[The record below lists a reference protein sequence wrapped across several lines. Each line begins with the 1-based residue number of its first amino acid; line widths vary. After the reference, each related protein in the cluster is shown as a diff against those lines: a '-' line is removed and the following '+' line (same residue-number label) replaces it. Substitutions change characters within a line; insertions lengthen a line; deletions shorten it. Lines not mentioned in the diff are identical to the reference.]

1 MMDKPKSIQEI
12 LDEQKTESKIY
23 DASNQKIAAQERKFN
38 SEWVENN
45 RKANQKNRG
54 KSWITDLKKNDPV
67 AYAKWKTE
75 HDLRAKELGA
85 TKEWSE
91 TARKNAA
98 KQWKDPIKKEQHKQA
113 LKEGWNKP
121 GARENKSKSVREVLS
136 RPGALEAHQE
146 RARQNGKKL
155 MKPVVTPEGIF
166 ESARAW
172 AKHVGRD
179 YALFGYRANKNPE
192 LYYKITQEEY
202 IILTGKDI

>member
-1 MMDKPKSIQEI
+1 MDKPKSIQEI
-12 LDEQKTESKIY
+12 LDEQKKESKIY
-23 DASNQKIAAQERKFN
+23 TASNQKIAAQERN
-38 SEWVENN
+38 LDPEWKENN
-45 RKANQKNRG
+45 QKAGLKNRG
-54 KSWITDLKKNDPV
+54 KSWVSNLKKNDPV

-91 TARKNAA
+91 TSRKNAA
-98 KQWKDPIKKEQHKQA
+98 EQWKDPIKKEQHKQA

-121 GARENKSKSVREVLS
+121 GARENKSKSVQEVLS

-146 RARQNGKKL
+146 RARQNGKKS

-179 YALFGYRANKNPE
+179 YAL